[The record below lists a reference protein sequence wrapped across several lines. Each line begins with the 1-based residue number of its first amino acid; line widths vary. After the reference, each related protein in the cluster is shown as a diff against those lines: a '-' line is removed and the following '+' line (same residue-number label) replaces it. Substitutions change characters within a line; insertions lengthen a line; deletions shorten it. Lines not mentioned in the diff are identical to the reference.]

1 MRALILASAILGSV
15 GYACGGGH
23 ENDAY
28 PTYQACFDE
37 HTEQENLLVP
47 QAIVVC
53 CLDHPI
59 AGMEQPVC
67 GETKPDCI
75 NYLTGNLSQTSAG
88 VAVVDA
94 ACDDYLIQKSM

>member
-15 GYACGGGH
+15 GFGCGG
-23 ENDAY
+23 NDDHAPY
-28 PTYQACFDE
+28 DTYQACFDE
-37 HTEQENLLVP
+37 HTQEENLPIP

-75 NYLTGNLSQTSAG
+75 NYLTANLSQTSAG

-94 ACDDYLIQKSM
+94 ACDDYILQKSM